1 VEQSQL
7 ASLSESSLTEQLAVL
22 ERENTHLRTE
32 LEKTRKLAYLGT
44 MATTVAHEFNQPVHI
59 IHAATSA
66 GLDDIK
72 DNLFEPDEIKPL
84 LERIHRQTRR
94 LSQLIQNF
102 RQLARSAQNQREAVN
117 INQLLEQTIDSYF
130 EAPFKDHN
138 IHLVRQFKEPL
149 QSLLRAWANPFQ
161 LQAVLS
167 ILLTNAQQALEG
179 QDNAVVWVK
188 TFQTQSHEVGFSI
201 EDNGSGLAPEYRQHL
216 FEPFVTTKTADKGT
230 GLGLHLAY
238 KIIQAL
244 NGQLGY
250 QDRSDKGAFFTVTLP
265 AYNEK

>member
-1 VEQSQL
+1 MEQSQL
-7 ASLSESSLTEQLAVL
+7 TTLSESSLTKQLAAL

-32 LEKTRKLAYLGT
+32 LEKARKLAYLGT

-59 IHAATSA
+59 IRAATSA

-94 LSQLIQNF
+94 LSQLLQNF
-102 RQLARSAQNQREAVN
+102 RQLAHRSKKQREAVN
-117 INQLLEQTIDSYF
+117 LNQLLEQTIDIYF

-138 IHLVRQFKEPL
+138 IHLVRQLEPL
-149 QSLLRAWANPFQ
+149 QSLQAWANPFQ

-167 ILLTNAQQALEG
+167 ILLTNAQDALEG
-179 QDNAVVWVK
+179 RDNAATVWVK
-188 TFQTQSHEVGFSI
+188 TFQTQPHEVGFSI
-201 EDNGSGLAPEYRQHL
+201 EDNGSGLDPEYRQHL
-216 FEPFVTTKTADKGT
+216 FEPFITTKTADKGT

-238 KIIQAL
+238 KIIQEL
-244 NGQLGY
+244 KGQLRY
-250 QDRSDKGAFFTVTLP
+250 QDRSDKGACFTVTLP
-265 AYNEK
+265 DFTEKS